1 MAVFILSPFLVQT
14 FVFIYHDFIAPCFDK
29 YTALPEGPLRAAI
42 EKLATSLNFPLKKLL
57 VVEGSKR
64 SAHSNAYFYGFWKN
78 KCIVLFDTLV
88 EEGVL
93 KAVGIGSGEE
103 VGGATGDV
111 KGGISEEQQ
120 AEGEE
125 DEEGESQEEE
135 SQEEEGEGEKEGAS
149 TGGKKKGCNT
159 AEVLGVLAHELGHW
173 KLSHNLKN
181 IIISEVSLFMPYLL

>member
-1 MAVFILSPFLVQT
+1 MTVSHACCFIPNCLSQVFI
-14 FVFIYHDFIAPCFDK
+14 FVYHDFIAPCFDK
-29 YTALPEGPLRAAI
+29 YSPLPEGGLREAI
-42 EKLATSLNFPLKKLL
+42 EKLAASLDFPLKKLL

-93 KAVGIGSGEE
+93 TETTPTETMPTEITPTEDTSTTYRTTPTQDETTPSG
-103 VGGATGDV
+103 
-111 KGGISEEQQ
+111 
-120 AEGEE
+120 E
-125 DEEGESQEEE
+125 DEEED
-135 SQEEEGEGEKEGAS
+135 K
-149 TGGKKKGCNT
+149 KKKGCNT

-181 IIISEVSLFMPYLL
+181 IVISEVSLCMRVCA